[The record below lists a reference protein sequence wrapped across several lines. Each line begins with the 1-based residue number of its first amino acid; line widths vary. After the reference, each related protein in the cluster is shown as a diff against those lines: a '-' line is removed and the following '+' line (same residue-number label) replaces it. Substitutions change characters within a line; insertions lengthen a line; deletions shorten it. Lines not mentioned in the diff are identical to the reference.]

1 MTILV
6 TGATGTVGR
15 LVVDELVR
23 AGRQV
28 RALTRDSARASELL
42 PADVEV
48 VAGDLADPGSLVA
61 AFDGVTAAHLI
72 TFAGDDYAPLKRGD
86 EIVELAVKAG
96 VRKVSVLGGRAD
108 GPLERALA
116 AAGKHATAEHA
127 TGLEWTLLNPVE
139 FMSNTL
145 RWWAGSVKA
154 HGVVREPFG
163 DRLSALVHEADIAA
177 VAAAVLTGEG
187 HGGRTYTLTGPEAL
201 TTREKVR
208 VLAEATGLD
217 ITFTEL
223 TEQEARAEWRSH
235 GMGEETVEFLVQA
248 LGNTPEVGYTVVPTV
263 EQVTG
268 RPARPF
274 AQWAAEHAA
283 AFRP

>member
-15 LVVDELVR
+15 LVVEELVR

-28 RALTRDSARASELL
+28 RALTRDLSRASALL
-42 PADVEV
+42 PAGVEV
-48 VAGDLADPGSLVA
+48 VAGDLADPDSLVR

-108 GPLERALA
+108 GPLEQALV
-116 AAGKHATAEHA
+116 ATDI
-127 TGLEWTLLNPVE
+127 EWTLLNPVE

-145 RWWAGSVKA
+145 RWWAGSVQA

-201 TTREKVR
+201 TTRQKVR

-235 GMGEETVEFLVQA
+235 GMGEETIEFLVRA
-248 LGNTPEVGYTVVPTV
+248 LGDTPEVGYTVVPTV

>member
-15 LVVDELVR
+15 LVVEELVR

-28 RALTRDSARASELL
+28 RALTRDLSRASALL
-42 PADVEV
+42 PAGVEV
-48 VAGDLADPGSLVA
+48 VAGDLADPGSLVR

-108 GPLERALA
+108 GPLEQALV
-116 AAGKHATAEHA
+116 ATDI
-127 TGLEWTLLNPVE
+127 EWTLLNPVE

-145 RWWAGSVKA
+145 RWWAGSVQA

-201 TTREKVR
+201 TTRQKVR

-235 GMGEETVEFLVQA
+235 GMGEETIEFLVRA
-248 LGNTPEVGYTVVPTV
+248 LGDTPEVGYTVVPTV

>member
-15 LVVDELVR
+15 LVVDELVQ
-23 AGRQV
+23 AGHQV
-28 RALTRDSARASELL
+28 RALTRNPSHASEVL
-42 PADVEV
+42 PAGVEV
-48 VAGDLADPGSLVA
+48 VAGDLADPDSLVQ

-72 TFAGDDYAPLKRGD
+72 TFAGDDYAPLSRGD
-86 EIVELAVKAG
+86 EIVELVVKAG
-96 VRKVSVLGGRAD
+96 VRRVTVLGGRAD
-108 GPLERALA
+108 GPLEQALA
-116 AAGKHATAEHA
+116 AATEQA
-127 TGLEWTLLNPVE
+127 TGLEWTLLEPVE

-208 VLAEATGLD
+208 VLAEATGVG

-223 TEQEARAEWRSH
+223 TEQEARTEWRSY
-235 GMGEETVEFLVQA
+235 GMGEETIEFLVQA

-268 RPARPF
+268 RPARSF